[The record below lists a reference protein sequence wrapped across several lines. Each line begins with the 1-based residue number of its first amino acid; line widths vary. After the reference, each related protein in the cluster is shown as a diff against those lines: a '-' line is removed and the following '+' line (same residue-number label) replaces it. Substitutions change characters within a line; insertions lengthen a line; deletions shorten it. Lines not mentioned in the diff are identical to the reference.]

1 MKGYEFF
8 DKFNVRITSIT
19 SSVLDENDV
28 EHTVRF
34 VEVPEN
40 EYDIK
45 CKISNA
51 KNLSFSNYYIDENGQ
66 EYKIGIAQQGRD
78 LKLEVNNFEEVYK
91 LLYLKIN
98 FEVTP
103 FIDTTIE
110 NTDNP
115 YVNEENISE
124 QDGENKV
131 KALSNTIEE
140 SIVLIRDTTEL
151 PKESQEAYEKLLRN
165 GFYVH
170 GRAGI
175 FNEINYFDENPDNEI
190 LPTK

>member
-51 KNLSFSNYYIDENGQ
+51 KNLSFSNYYIDENDQ

-78 LKLEVNNFEEVYK
+78 LKLEVNNFEEASK

-140 SIVLIRDTTEL
+140 SIVLIRDITDSETS
-151 PKESQEAYEKLLRN
+151 KEAYEKLLRN

>member
-1 MKGYEFF
+1 M
-8 DKFNVRITSIT
+8 S
-19 SSVLDENDV
+19 
-28 EHTVRF
+28 
-34 VEVPEN
+34 
-40 EYDIK
+40 
-45 CKISNA
+45 
-51 KNLSFSNYYIDENGQ
+51 
-66 EYKIGIAQQGRD
+66 
-78 LKLEVNNFEEVYK
+78 K

-140 SIVLIRDTTEL
+140 SIVLIRDITDISETS
-151 PKESQEAYEKLLRN
+151 KEAYEKLLRN

>member
-1 MKGYEFF
+1 M
-8 DKFNVRITSIT
+8 S
-19 SSVLDENDV
+19 
-28 EHTVRF
+28 
-34 VEVPEN
+34 
-40 EYDIK
+40 
-45 CKISNA
+45 
-51 KNLSFSNYYIDENGQ
+51 
-66 EYKIGIAQQGRD
+66 
-78 LKLEVNNFEEVYK
+78 K

-140 SIVLIRDTTEL
+140 SIVLIRDITDSETS
-151 PKESQEAYEKLLRN
+151 KEAYENYYVMVFMFMAEQASLMRLITLMKILIMKSFQLNGTINKSLLSLN
-165 GFYVH
+165 
-170 GRAGI
+170 
-175 FNEINYFDENPDNEI
+175 
-190 LPTK
+190 LL